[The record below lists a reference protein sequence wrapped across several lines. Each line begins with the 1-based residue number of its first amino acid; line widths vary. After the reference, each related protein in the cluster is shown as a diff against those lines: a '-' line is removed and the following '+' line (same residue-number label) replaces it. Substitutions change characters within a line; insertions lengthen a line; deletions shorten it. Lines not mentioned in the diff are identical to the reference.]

1 MIYVHMTHAFPHSYL
16 VGQGTYPQ
24 NHGTTLPLIL
34 PSEVA
39 HKYHIA
45 WKKTTSLGAA
55 SIMLLFY
62 FGLVLLNMLS
72 QIWVKKGQ
80 TSAWCPLQEQ
90 LSRGLTSDSVR
101 VFLYE
106 NRKLDNRN

>member
-1 MIYVHMTHAFPHSYL
+1 MIYVHMAHVFPHSYL
-16 VGQGTYPQ
+16 VGQGTSPQ
-24 NHGTTLPLIL
+24 NHSTTLPLIL

-39 HKYHIA
+39 HKYQIA
-45 WKKTTSLGAA
+45 WKEGTSLGVV
-55 SIMLLFY
+55 SIMLLLY

-90 LSRGLTSDSVR
+90 LGRGLTSDSVGGVPVR
-101 VFLYE
+101 E
-106 NRKLDNRN
+106 

>member
-16 VGQGTYPQ
+16 VSQGTYPQ

-34 PSEVA
+34 TSEVA

-45 WKKTTSLGAA
+45 WKKTKSLGAA

-101 VFLYE
+101 GISVRE
-106 NRKLDNRN
+106 

>member
-1 MIYVHMTHAFPHSYL
+1 MIYVNMTHAFPHSYL
-16 VGQGTYPQ
+16 VSQGTYPQ

-45 WKKTTSLGAA
+45 WKKITSLGSA

-90 LSRGLTSDSVR
+90 LSRSLTSDSVR
-101 VFLYE
+101 GISVRE
-106 NRKLDNRN
+106 

>member
-1 MIYVHMTHAFPHSYL
+1 MIYVHMAHSFPHSYL
-16 VGQGTYPQ
+16 VGQRTYPQ

-39 HKYHIA
+39 HKYQIA
-45 WKKTTSLGAA
+45 WEKTTSFGAA
-55 SIMLLFY
+55 SIVLLLY

-80 TSAWCPLQEQ
+80 SSAWFPLQEQ
-90 LSRGLTSDSVR
+90 LSRGLTSDNVGGISIR
-101 VFLYE
+101 E
-106 NRKLDNRN
+106 